1 MTSTVPTAAHEQDER
16 QPAGEQ
22 PAQRPLTMFGPD
34 FPFAYDDYLAHPA
47 GLGAVPPAAHG
58 SEVAVIGGGLSGL
71 VAAYELMK
79 MGLKP
84 VVYEA
89 DQLGGRLRTA
99 AFEGGDPSLRAEM
112 GAMRFPP
119 SSTALQHYIDLAG
132 LQTTPFPNPLAPDTP
147 STVVDL
153 KGESHYA
160 RTLEDLPPV
169 YHQVM
174 EAWNACLEEGA
185 DFSAMQRAI
194 RERDVPRIREIWS
207 RLVEKLDNQTF
218 YGYLCDSPAFSSFRH
233 REIFGQVGFGTGGW
247 DTDFPNSILEILR
260 VVYTGADD
268 DHRGIVGGCQQL
280 PLRLWEREP
289 GKLVHWPQG
298 TSLASLH
305 PDGAPRPAV
314 TRLHR
319 TAGNRVT
326 VTDAGGNI
334 RTYPA
339 AVFTGQSW
347 LLLSRI
353 DCDDALLPI
362 DHWTAVERTHY
373 MESSKLFVPV
383 DRPFWLDEAVDD
395 KGRRTGR
402 DTMSMTLTDRMT
414 RGTYL
419 LDDGPDRPAV
429 ICLSYTWCD
438 DSLKWLPLDANERME
453 VMLKSLGEIYPGVDI
468 RKHITGDP
476 LTVSWEDEP
485 YFLGAFKANLPGHY
499 RYQRRL
505 FTHFMQ
511 DRLPADRRGLFLAG
525 DDISWTAGW
534 AEGAVQTALNAV
546 WGVMHHLGGACDP
559 ANPGPGDAFDR
570 IEPVLLPED

>member
-1 MTSTVPTAAHEQDER
+1 MTSTVPTAAHDEQQENGS
-16 QPAGEQ
+16 PE
-22 PAQRPLTMFGPD
+22 RPLTMFGPD
-34 FPFAYDDYLAHPA
+34 FPFAYDDFLAHPA
-47 GLGAVPPAAHG
+47 GLGAVPATEHG
-58 SEVAVIGGGLSGL
+58 TEVAVIGGGLSGL
-71 VAAYELMK
+71 VTAYELMK

-99 AFEGGDPSLRAEM
+99 SFEGGDPSLRAEM

-119 SSTALQHYIDLAG
+119 SSTALQHYIGLADLE
-132 LQTTPFPNPLAPDTP
+132 TKPFPNPLAPDTP

-194 RERDVPRIREIWS
+194 RDRDVPRIREIWS

-218 YGYLCDSPAFSSFRH
+218 YGFLCDSPAFASFRH

-268 DHRGIVGGCQQL
+268 DHRGIVGGSQRL

-298 TSLASLH
+298 TSLKSLH
-305 PDGAPRPAV
+305 PGGTHRPAV

-326 VTDAGGNI
+326 VTDADGDI
-334 RTYPA
+334 RTYRA
-339 AVFTGQSW
+339 AVFTAQSW

-383 DRPFWLDEAVDD
+383 DRPFWLDQDPH
-395 KGRRTGR
+395 TGR

-419 LDDGPDRPAV
+419 LDNGPDEPAV

-468 RKHITGDP
+468 RGHITGNP

-511 DRLPADRRGLFLAG
+511 DTLPADRRGLFLAG

-546 WGVMHHLGGACDP
+546 WGVMHHLGGATDP
-559 ANPGPGDAFDR
+559 TNPGPGDTFEEIA
-570 IEPVLLPED
+570 PVPLPED

>member
-1 MTSTVPTAAHEQDER
+1 MTSTVPTAAVHD
-16 QPAGEQ
+16 EQ
-22 PAQRPLTMFGPD
+22 PITMFGPD
-34 FPFAYDDYLAHPA
+34 FPYAYDDFLAHPA
-47 GLGAVPPAAHG
+47 GLGTIPATAHG
-58 SEVAVIGGGLSGL
+58 TEVAVIGGGLSGI

-89 DQLGGRLRTA
+89 DQIGGRLRTVG
-99 AFEGGDPSLRAEM
+99 FEGCDEHLTAEM

-119 SSTALQHYIDLAG
+119 SSTAFQHYIDLVG
-132 LQTTPFPNPLAPDTP
+132 LETKPFPNPLAADTP

-160 RTLEDLPPV
+160 TTVEDLPEV

-174 EAWNACLEEGA
+174 HAWNACLEDGA
-185 DFSAMQRAI
+185 DFSAMQRAM
-194 RERDVPRIREIWS
+194 RERDIPVIRAIWAK
-207 RLVEKLDNQTF
+207 LVEKLDNQTF
-218 YGYLCDSPAFSSFRH
+218 YGFLCDSPAFKSFRH

-268 DHRGIVGGCQQL
+268 DHRGIVGGSQQL

-289 GKLVHWPQG
+289 EKTVHHPYG
-298 TSLASLH
+298 TSLRSLH
-305 PDGAPRPAV
+305 GGEPRPAV

-319 TAGNRVT
+319 TAGNRIT
-326 VTDAGGNI
+326 VGDASGDT
-334 RTYPA
+334 RTYTA
-339 AVFTGQSW
+339 AVFTAQSW
-347 LLLSRI
+347 MLLSKI
-353 DCDDALLPI
+353 ACDDSLFPI
-362 DHWTAVERTHY
+362 DHWTAIERTHY

-383 DRPFWLDEAVDD
+383 DRPFWLDKAVDD
-395 KGRRTGR
+395 RGEPTGR
-402 DTMSMTLTDRMT
+402 DVMSMTLTDRMT

-438 DSLKWLPLDANERME
+438 DSLKWLPLSANERME
-453 VMLKSLGEIYPGVDI
+453 VMLKSLGEIYPKVDI
-468 RKHITGDP
+468 RRHIIGNP
-476 LTVSWEDEP
+476 VTVSWENEP
-485 YFLGAFKANLPGHY
+485 YFMGAFKANLPGHY

-511 DRLPADRRGLFLAG
+511 DRLPEGKRGIFLAG

-546 WGVMHHLGGACDP
+546 WGVMHHLGGATDP
-559 ANPGPGDAFDR
+559 ANPGPGDVYDR
-570 IEPVLLPED
+570 IEPVELEDS

>member
-1 MTSTVPTAAHEQDER
+1 MTSVPTAVHDEQHAEA
-16 QPAGEQ
+16 QEQ
-22 PAQRPLTMFGPD
+22 PPVTMFGPD
-34 FPFAYDDYLAHPA
+34 FPYAYDDFLAHPA
-47 GLGAVPPAAHG
+47 GLGAVPPTEHG
-58 SEVAVIGGGLSGL
+58 TEVAVIGGGLSGI
-71 VAAYELMK
+71 VTAYELMK

-89 DQLGGRLRTA
+89 DQIGGRLRTVG
-99 AFEGGDPSLRAEM
+99 FDGCDPGLTAEL

-119 SSTALQHYIDLAG
+119 SSTAFQHYVDLVG
-132 LQTTPFPNPLAPDTP
+132 LETKPFPNPLAPGTP

-160 RTLEDLPPV
+160 TSVDDLPEV

-174 EAWNACLEEGA
+174 HAWNACLEDGA
-185 DFSAMQRAI
+185 DFSAMQRAL
-194 RERDVPRIREIWS
+194 RERDIPVIREIWS
-207 RLVEKLDNQTF
+207 ALVEKLDNQTF
-218 YGYLCDSPAFSSFRH
+218 YGFLCDSPAFASFRH

-268 DHRGIVGGCQQL
+268 DHRGIVGGSQQL

-289 GKLVHWPQG
+289 DKAVHWPKG
-298 TSLASLH
+298 TSLRSLH
-305 PDGAPRPAV
+305 AARDGRPRPAV
-314 TRLHR
+314 TGLHR
-319 TAGNRVT
+319 TAGNRIT
-326 VTDAGGNI
+326 VTDASGDI
-334 RTYPA
+334 RTYRA
-339 AVFTGQSW
+339 AVFTAQSW
-347 LLLSRI
+347 LLLSKI
-353 DCDDALLPI
+353 ACDDSLFPI
-362 DHWTAVERTHY
+362 DHWTAMERTHY

-383 DRPFWLDEAVDD
+383 DRPFWLDKDP
-395 KGRRTGR
+395 RTGR
-402 DTMSMTLTDRMT
+402 DLMSMTLTDRMT

-419 LDDGPDRPAV
+419 LDDGPDRPAA

-438 DSLKWLPLDANERME
+438 DSLKWLPLSAHERME

-468 RKHITGDP
+468 RRHIIGNP
-476 LTVSWEDEP
+476 VTVSWENEP
-485 YFLGAFKANLPGHY
+485 YFMGAFKANLPGHY

-511 DRLPADRRGLFLAG
+511 DRLPADKRGIFLAG

-546 WGVMHHLGGACDP
+546 WGVMRHLGGATDP
-559 ANPGPGDAFDR
+559 LNPGPGDRYDEIA
-570 IEPVLLPED
+570 PVLLPED